1 MPPIELAV
9 LKFWNAASFHRRA
22 PDRDQTN
29 AMKVLRSLALDR
41 TLPGAIRK
49 RASEI
54 IIKGYTNEP
63 EPAQH

>member
-1 MPPIELAV
+1 MPPIELAA

-22 PDRDQTN
+22 PDRDQAN

-54 IIKGYTNEP
+54 ITKGYTHDA
-63 EPAQH
+63 EPA

>member
-1 MPPIELAV
+1 MPPIEFAA
-9 LKFWNAASFHRRA
+9 LKLWNAAKFHRRA

-54 IIKGYTNEP
+54 ITKGYTHDA
-63 EPAQH
+63 EPA